1 MVDFNSANTLS
12 CISWQDVQNF
22 SVLVTSSAVLNAPQK
37 ITPATKPP
45 STNAPSPN
53 TELGRIS
60 TSHSSR
66 VKFHARLIIP
76 TFGGGRSSVLIAV
89 HPARRG
95 RASCR
100 YRRNHCS
107 PADCSRSVARGTVQ
121 KKRRGDTEARNS
133 PSRSMKWVI
142 ETIGACD
149 SAVRACAWQDRHL
162 LPLMSI

>member
-1 MVDFNSANTLS
+1 
-12 CISWQDVQNF
+12 SWQEVQNF

-60 TSHSSR
+60 TSHISR

-76 TFGGGRSSVLIAV
+76 TFGGGRSSVLIAF
-89 HPARRG
+89 HPLRRG

-100 YRRNHCS
+100 YRRKHCL
-107 PADCSRSVARGTVQ
+107 PAECSRSVARGTRCRRSGAATPKRGTV
-121 KKRRGDTEARNS
+121 RRG
-133 PSRSMKWVI
+133 P
-142 ETIGACD
+142 
-149 SAVRACAWQDRHL
+149 
-162 LPLMSI
+162 